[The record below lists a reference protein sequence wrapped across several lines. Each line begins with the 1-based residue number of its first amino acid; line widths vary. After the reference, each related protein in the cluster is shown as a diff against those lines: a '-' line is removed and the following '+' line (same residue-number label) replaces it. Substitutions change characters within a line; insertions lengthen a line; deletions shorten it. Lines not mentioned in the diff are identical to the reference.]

1 MKTKIQELTQQTQNE
16 VQDKTQLIQLLKTY
30 KIPKIKLK
38 VIHRTKGSSQLPS
51 YLVILWLRKL
61 KAGECQVVLTKLW

>member
-1 MKTKIQELTQQTQNE
+1 MKTKIQELTQQRQNE
-16 VQDKTQLIQLLKTY
+16 VQDKTQLIQLLKTF

-38 VIHRTKGSSQLPS
+38 VIHRTKGSSQLLS

-61 KAGECQVVLTKLW
+61 KAGECQVVLAKLW

>member
-1 MKTKIQELTQQTQNE
+1 MKTKIQELNQQRQNE
-16 VQDKTQLIQLLKTY
+16 VQDKTQLMQLLKTF

-61 KAGECQVVLTKLW
+61 KAGECQVVLAKLW